1 VIDIP
6 GNSNLVHYLYVA
18 RERIVVPI
26 TTLTGKNTVRIIA
39 SISILVGKELI
50 GVIKDPLGHRD
61 ENTNANEIRSRDE
74 SSTTTDE
81 SNYNTKNHTIENR
94 KSKREVANGVRSSAD
109 AHHHDSLRA
118 FRSVDV

>member
-50 GVIKDPLGHRD
+50 GVIKDPLGHRVSGMTTRTPMKSVA
-61 ENTNANEIRSRDE
+61 ETNRVQPPMNQIITQRITR
-74 SSTTTDE
+74 
-81 SNYNTKNHTIENR
+81 
-94 KSKREVANGVRSSAD
+94 
-109 AHHHDSLRA
+109 
-118 FRSVDV
+118 

>member
-1 VIDIP
+1 MSIDQHSCRQ
-6 GNSNLVHYLYVA
+6 GANRSHQ
-18 RERIVVPI
+18 RS
-26 TTLTGKNTVRIIA
+26 VRPQ
-39 SISILVGKELI
+39 
-50 GVIKDPLGHRD
+50 GVRND
-61 ENTNANEIRSRDE
+61 NTNANEIRSRDE